1 MKKRNN
7 LQEEWSTFYINMFS
21 DLKPIIEP
29 NSLSKKPPEKF
40 PPVEWKPEDA
50 LRERYTTS
58 FGKVK
63 FTGMEQVGG
72 MKPAKVS

>member
-1 MKKRNN
+1 
-7 LQEEWSTFYINMFS
+7 
-21 DLKPIIEP
+21 
-29 NSLSKKPPEKF
+29 
-40 PPVEWKPEDA
+40 VEWKPEDA